1 MYHVRLGF
9 CQEILRT
16 NKNTAGTRMD
26 SCPVLVRSTETE
38 ETELWDFLHPRPKI
52 GARRCYWSV
61 ACNMI
66 ELLVSHPTC
75 YSFFQETLNC
85 SYDFFIQHLVPTSI
99 IDFHQLWF
107 VPWLSAAFC
116 RQGQPGI
123 RLGTPWGNWTTK
135 KAWYFSSHQMDQ
147 WGIRGVSTSCFNQ
160 PGNAKLPDL
169 SHSVITVQNVW
180 TKIATPGGDAFVVE
194 TAEEMMEIWLKRG
207 GKL

>member
-1 MYHVRLGF
+1 MYNVRLGF

-75 YSFFQETLNC
+75 YSFFSRDLKLFLR
-85 SYDFFIQHLVPTSI
+85 FFHPTFGTWVSLI
-99 IDFHQLWF
+99 FTHQLF
-107 VPWLSAAFC
+107 GSSRVVKWLSEMCRWAAMLEKQ
-116 RQGQPGI
+116 RQRLKIGI
-123 RLGTPWGNWTTK
+123 RLGTPWGDWTTE
-135 KAWYFSSHQMDQ
+135 KARYLAATKWINGGFEVYLH
-147 WGIRGVSTSCFNQ
+147 RVSTSLNW
-160 PGNAKLPDL
+160 NAKLPDFEPL
-169 SHSVITVQNVW
+169 AVDQPSRMFEQ
-180 TKIATPGGDAFVVE
+180 
-194 TAEEMMEIWLKRG
+194 R
-207 GKL
+207 

>member
-1 MYHVRLGF
+1 MYNVRLGF

-75 YSFFQETLNC
+75 YSFFSRDLKLLRFFHPTFGTHQYHYHWFSPSSFLLQGCAMRRLN
-85 SYDFFIQHLVPTSI
+85 H
-99 IDFHQLWF
+99 
-107 VPWLSAAFC
+107 
-116 RQGQPGI
+116 
-123 RLGTPWGNWTTK
+123 K
-135 KAWYFSSHQMDQ
+135 KGMVFSSHQMDQ
-147 WGIRGVSTSCFNQ
+147 WGIRGVSTGCWS
-160 PGNAKLPDL
+160 
-169 SHSVITVQNVW
+169 TVQNVW

-194 TAEEMMEIWLKRG
+194 TAEEMMEMAKKRW
-207 GKL
+207 

>member
-85 SYDFFIQHLVPTSI
+85 YDFFIQHLVPTSI
-99 IDFHQLWF
+99 IIIDFH
-107 VPWLSAAFC
+107 PAAFC
-116 RQGQPGI
+116 SRVV
-123 RLGTPWGNWTTK
+123 PWGNWTTK
-135 KAWYFSSHQMDQ
+135 KAWYLAATKWINGGFEVYQQDVDQ
-147 WGIRGVSTSCFNQ
+147 PSRMFEQ
-160 PGNAKLPDL
+160 
-169 SHSVITVQNVW
+169 
-180 TKIATPGGDAFVVE
+180 
-194 TAEEMMEIWLKRG
+194 R
-207 GKL
+207 